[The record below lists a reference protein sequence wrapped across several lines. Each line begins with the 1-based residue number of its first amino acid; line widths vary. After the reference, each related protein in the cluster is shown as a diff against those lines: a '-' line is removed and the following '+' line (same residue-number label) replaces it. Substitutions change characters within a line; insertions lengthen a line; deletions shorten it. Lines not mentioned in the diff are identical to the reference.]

1 MSDEVF
7 ERYREALRRGHVAA
21 LRGRLDLAIDAYAE
35 AATLAPERP
44 VPHVSL
50 GDVLVRLGRLDD
62 GLAAYDRALERS
74 PRDETALNGR
84 AAALVAGGRRAEAA
98 RTLDLLSQVQDG
110 ARRLADAADSARSA
124 LEQAESRDRRRHL
137 TDLVARLREVGGP
150 GAEAALARASEV
162 LEARKP
168 AGAGPAGT
176 PGKAEDA
183 EGSGRD
189 GQAGK
194 EVQPPSPPGSI
205 LVTEALASLDAGD
218 PAAALAGLL
227 SAARA
232 LAAARQSDAALDAC
246 YLALSFAPD
255 DPEVHLA
262 LIDLY
267 LARGWRGQAADKL
280 VLLRR
285 LVELT
290 DDAAAKER
298 VAAVAIFFPEDMRLA
313 ASPSA

>member
-1 MSDEVF
+1 M
-7 ERYREALRRGHVAA
+7 
-21 LRGRLDLAIDAYAE
+21 
-35 AATLAPERP
+35 
-44 VPHVSL
+44 
-50 GDVLVRLGRLDD
+50 
-62 GLAAYDRALERS
+62 
-74 PRDETALNGR
+74 
-84 AAALVAGGRRAEAA
+84 
-98 RTLDLLSQVQDG
+98 
-110 ARRLADAADSARSA
+110 
-124 LEQAESRDRRRHL
+124 
-137 TDLVARLREVGGP
+137 
-150 GAEAALARASEV
+150 
-162 LEARKP
+162 
-168 AGAGPAGT
+168 
-176 PGKAEDA
+176 
-183 EGSGRD
+183 
-189 GQAGK
+189 
-194 EVQPPSPPGSI
+194 
-205 LVTEALASLDAGD
+205 TEALASLDAGD

-255 DPEVHLA
+255 DPDVHLA